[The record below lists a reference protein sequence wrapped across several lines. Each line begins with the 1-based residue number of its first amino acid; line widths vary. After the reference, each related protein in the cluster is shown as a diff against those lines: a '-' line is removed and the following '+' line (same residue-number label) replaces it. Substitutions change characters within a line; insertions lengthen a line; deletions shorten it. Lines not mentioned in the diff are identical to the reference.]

1 MIVQD
6 NGTKSL
12 TGSNCMV

>member
-1 MIVQD
+1 MVVQD